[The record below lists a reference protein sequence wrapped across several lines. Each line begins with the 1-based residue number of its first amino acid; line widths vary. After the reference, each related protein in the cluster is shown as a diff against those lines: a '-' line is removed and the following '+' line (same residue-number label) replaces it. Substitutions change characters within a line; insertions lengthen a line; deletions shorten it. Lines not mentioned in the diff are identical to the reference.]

1 MVTDLSRFA
10 RPAVAVTAAAGR
22 QIAELLFTRQA
33 EEMKLRVKF
42 EPPAKLQL
50 KVKFQLLANL
60 LQVQAQAVVPLQA
73 RPRPAAAE

>member
-1 MVTDLSRFA
+1 MVTDLSGFA
-10 RPAVAVTAAAGR
+10 RPPIAVTAAGGR

-42 EPPAKLQL
+42 QS
-50 KVKFQLLANL
+50 LANL
-60 LQVQAQAVVPLQA
+60 LQVQAQAQAVVPLQA